1 MTARLNV
8 NIDHV
13 ATVRQARR
21 TTEPSVVAAAMVCEQ
36 AGADGITIHIRSD
49 RRHIQDADVRVLRDA
64 VTTYLNVEMA
74 ATEEMIKIAID
85 VKPDAV
91 SLVPENHREITT
103 EGGLNVPANIA
114 IVRAAVNRLR
124 DSGIV
129 ASLFI
134 DPDPQQIEAA
144 REVNA
149 QQVELCTAAYAE
161 ATLGPHGIH
170 GEGAVRAN
178 QELRRLREGAALA
191 AQYGLH
197 VAAGHGL
204 TLRNVGAVAEIS
216 EIEELNIGHSIVSQ
230 AVFVGLERAVREMK
244 AALRVGSESS
254 VAGRAGGGVCS
265 ATSFCSVRVLCCA
278 H

>member
-21 TTEPSVVAAAMVCEQ
+21 APEPSIVAAAMICEQ
-36 AGADGITIHIRSD
+36 AGADGITVHLRGD
-49 RRHIQDADVRVLRDA
+49 RRHIQDDDLYVLRRA
-64 VTTYLNVEMA
+64 VATYLNVEMA
-74 ATEEMIKIAID
+74 ATEEMMKIAID

-91 SLVPENHREITT
+91 SLVPENPGEITT
-103 EGGLNVPANIA
+103 EGGLNVRANVA
-114 IVRAAVNRLR
+114 LVRAEVNRRR
-124 DSGIV
+124 DSGIR

-134 DPDPQQIEAA
+134 DPDAEQIEAA

-161 ATLGPHGIH
+161 ATLGASGIH
-170 GEGAVRAN
+170 GEGAARAN
-178 QELRRLREGAALA
+178 HELRRLREGAALA

-204 TLRNVGAVAEIS
+204 TMRNVGAVARIS
-216 EIEELNIGHSIVSQ
+216 EVSEFNIGHHIISR
-230 AVFVGLERAVREMK
+230 AVFIGLDRAVREMRE
-244 AALRVGSESS
+244 AIRRGPE
-254 VAGRAGGGVCS
+254 
-265 ATSFCSVRVLCCA
+265 
-278 H
+278 